1 MATVQTVLRKK
12 GNSQN
17 LYPITIRI
25 TKDRK
30 TSFISTGQ
38 YIAQKFWDDQN
49 KKVKKSHPNAS
60 RINRLILKKL
70 AEANDKLLDAEI
82 SEDFISA
89 SQVSESVK
97 GKNKIDFF
105 SLADLHLENLKS
117 AEKHS
122 QYLTQKGRIAK
133 FKNFV
138 GKDKLHFKEITI
150 FLLKNF
156 EGYILN
162 QEKRKPR
169 TAVNYM
175 ILIRKIYNLAISEGL
190 AEHNNYPFGKGKI
203 QIRIPES
210 DKVGLSIE
218 EVKMLENAKDLTVA
232 QQNAVNVWLISFYFA
247 GIRVSDVL
255 QLKKSDFNDGRL
267 LYRMN
272 KNQKVVSL
280 KVPEKAETLLK
291 LYNDGPSLA
300 NNDLIFSYLRGTNF
314 NDSKEL
320 LTRIKTVTR
329 TLNRR
334 LELVAKKLKID
345 KKLSMHIARHSFG
358 NISGDKI
365 PIQMLQ
371 KLYRH
376 SSITTTIAY
385 QSSFMKKDTDDALD
399 RVINF

>member
-1 MATVQTVLRKK
+1 MATVQVVLRKK
-12 GNSQN
+12 GNAQN

-30 TSFISTGQ
+30 TSYISTGQ
-38 YIAQKFWDDQN
+38 FIDQKFWDNQN

-60 RINRLILKKL
+60 RINRLVLKKL
-70 AEANDKLLDAEI
+70 SEANDKLLDAEI
-82 SEDFISA
+82 NEEFIS
-89 SQVSESVK
+89 VSEVTKSVK
-97 GKNKIDFF
+97 GKDKVDFF
-105 SLADLHLENLKS
+105 ALANMHLENLQN

-122 QYLTQKGRIAK
+122 QHLTQKGRISK
-133 FKNFV
+133 FKKFV
-138 GKDKLHFKEITI
+138 GKDKLHFKEITV

-156 EGYILN
+156 EGYIIN

-190 AEHNNYPFGKGKI
+190 AEHVNYPFGKGKI

-210 DKVGLSIE
+210 DKEGLSVE
-218 EVKMLENAKDLTVA
+218 EVKKLENATNLTIA
-232 QQNAVNVWLISFYFA
+232 QQNAVNVWLTSFYFA
-247 GIRVSDVL
+247 GVRVSDVL
-255 QLKKSDFNDGRL
+255 QLRKYDFKDGRL

-280 KVPEKAETLLK
+280 KVPEKAKIILEQ
-291 LYNDGPSLA
+291 YEEFSLCKE
-300 NNDLIFSYLRGTNF
+300 DLIFPYLKGTNF
-314 NDSKEL
+314 KDSKEV
-320 LTRIKTVTR
+320 LTRIKTATR
-329 TLNRR
+329 TINRR
-334 LELVAKKLKID
+334 LEIVAKTLKID

-376 SSITTTIAY
+376 SSITTSINY
-385 QSSFMKKDTDDALD
+385 QSSFMKRDTDDALD
-399 RVINF
+399 KVINF

>member
-1 MATVQTVLRKK
+1 MATVQAVLRKK
-12 GNSQN
+12 RNAQN
-17 LYPITIRI
+17 LFPITIRI

-30 TSFISTGQ
+30 TSFISIGQ
-38 YIAQKFWDDQN
+38 YIDEKFWDSQN

-70 AEANDKLLDAEI
+70 AEVNDKLLDAEI
-82 SEDFISA
+82 NEGFISA
-89 SQVSESVK
+89 SQVRESVK

-105 SLADLHLENLKS
+105 SLADLHLENLKN
-117 AEKHS
+117 AKKHS

-133 FKNFV
+133 FKKFV
-138 GKDKLHFKEITI
+138 GKDTLYFNEITI

-156 EGYILN
+156 EGFILN

-175 ILIRKIYNLAISEGL
+175 ILIRKIYNLAISDGL
-190 AEHNNYPFGKGKI
+190 AEHSNYPFGKGKI

-210 DKVGLSIE
+210 DKVGLSVE
-218 EVKMLENAKDLTVA
+218 EVKMLENASGLTVA
-232 QQNAVNVWLISFYFA
+232 QQQAINVWLFSFYFA

-255 QLKKSDFNDGRL
+255 QLRKSDFKDGRL

-272 KNQKVVSL
+272 KNQKIVSL
-280 KVPEKAETLLK
+280 KVPEKAAVILD
-291 LYNDGPSLA
+291 LYKESTIGK
-300 NNDLIFSYLRGTNF
+300 NDLIFPYLRGTNF
-314 NDSKEL
+314 NDAKEL
-320 LTRIKTVTR
+320 LTRIKTTTR

-334 LELVAKKLKID
+334 LELVAKQLKIE

-399 RVINF
+399 RVVNF

>member
-1 MATVQTVLRKK
+1 MATIQAVLRKK
-12 GNSQN
+12 GNAQN

-25 TKDRK
+25 TKDRR
-30 TSFISTGQ
+30 TSYISTGQ
-38 YIAQKFWDDQN
+38 YIDQKFWDAQN
-49 KKVKKSHPNAS
+49 KKVKKSHPNAA
-60 RINRLILKKL
+60 RINRLVLKKL
-70 AEANDKLLDAEI
+70 SEANDKLLDAEVN
-82 SEDFISA
+82 EDFISA
-89 SQVSESVK
+89 SEVSESVK
-97 GKNKIDFF
+97 GKDKIDFF
-105 SLADLHLENLKS
+105 VLADLHLENLKN
-117 AEKHS
+117 ADKHS
-122 QYLTQKGRIAK
+122 QHLTQKGRIAK
-133 FKNFV
+133 FKKFV
-138 GKDKLHFKEITI
+138 GKDRLHFKEITI

-190 AEHNNYPFGKGKI
+190 AEHSNYPFGKGKI

-218 EVKMLENAKDLTVA
+218 EVKLLENANNLSVA
-232 QQNAVNVWLISFYFA
+232 QKNAVNVWLTSFYFA

-255 QLKKSDFNDGRL
+255 QLRKSDFKDGRL

-280 KVPEKAETLLK
+280 KVPEKAKAILE
-291 LYNDGPSLA
+291 LYNEPSLG
-300 NNDLIFSYLRGTNF
+300 NNNLIFPYLRGTNF
-314 NDSKEL
+314 KDAKEL
-320 LTRIKTVTR
+320 LIRTKTATR

-334 LELVAKKLKID
+334 LELVAKQLKID

-399 RVINF
+399 KVINF

>member
-1 MATVQTVLRKK
+1 MASVQVVLRKK
-12 GNSQN
+12 GNGQN

-30 TSFISTGQ
+30 TSYISTGQ
-38 YIAQKFWDDQN
+38 YIGLKFWDKQN

-60 RINRLILKKL
+60 RINLLILRKL

-82 SEDFISA
+82 NEDFISA
-89 SQVSESVK
+89 SQVTESVK
-97 GKNKIDFF
+97 GKDKIDFF
-105 SLADLHLENLKS
+105 ALADMHLDNLKN
-117 AEKHS
+117 AEKYS
-122 QYLTQKGRIAK
+122 QHLTQKGRVAK
-133 FKNFV
+133 FKKFV
-138 GKDKLHFKEITI
+138 GKDVLHFKEITI

-190 AEHNNYPFGKGKI
+190 AEHVNYPFGKGKI

-218 EVKMLENAKDLTVA
+218 EVKKLENATNLTIA
-232 QQNAVNVWLISFYFA
+232 QQNAVNVWLTSFYFA

-255 QLKKSDFNDGRL
+255 QLRKSDFKDGRL

-280 KVPEKAETLLK
+280 KVPEKAKVILE
-291 LYNDGPSLA
+291 LYNEPSLC
-300 NNDLIFSYLRGTNF
+300 NKDLIFPYLRGTNF
-314 NDSKEL
+314 NDAKEV
-320 LTRIKTVTR
+320 LTRIKTTTR

-334 LELVAKKLKID
+334 LEIVAEHLKID

-376 SSITTTIAY
+376 SSITTTINY
-385 QSSFMKKDTDDALD
+385 QSSFMKRDTDDALD
-399 RVINF
+399 KVINF